1 MNFVRG
7 EEKKREVKGNLSKNV
22 NDTQTKEAGKLER
35 DVDPY
40 GFVESCFLRLSMGQS
55 WVEVIAEVMTA
66 G

>member
-1 MNFVRG
+1 MNFVRRK
-7 EEKKREVKGNLSKNV
+7 EKKKEILVKNA
-22 NDTQTKEAGKLER
+22 NDTQTMEAGKLER

-40 GFVESCFLRLSMGQS
+40 GFMESCFLRLSMGQS